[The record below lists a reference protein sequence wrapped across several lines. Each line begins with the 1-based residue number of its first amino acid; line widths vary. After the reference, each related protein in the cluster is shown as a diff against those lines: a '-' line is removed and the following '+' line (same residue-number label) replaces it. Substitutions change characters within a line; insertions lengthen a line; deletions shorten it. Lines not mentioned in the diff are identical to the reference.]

1 MKKCRDCGSNH
12 ICKTK
17 LCANCSKRARESV
30 AKRNSELKSNG
41 LCISCGINSNLP
53 NILRCQGCK
62 EKLDNASTNRV
73 KKYLAG
79 GKCTKCGKNKNGIKI
94 WSNVWCA
101 YCHLKYKFK
110 YSTTH
115 NNADQIINDLLT
127 KQNYK
132 CALTG
137 RDLHTNK
144 FHIDHIIP
152 KSKGG
157 KYDPSNWQLIVEEAN
172 VFKTD
177 LSMDE
182 IIRLARDIASNFDET
197 QSKSHQTTTQ
207 EA

>member
-1 MKKCRDCGSNH
+1 M
-12 ICKTK
+12 
-17 LCANCSKRARESV
+17 RARQAT
-30 AKRNSELKSNG
+30 AKRGADRTASG
-41 LCISCGINSNLP
+41 LCITCGINNKLP
-53 NILRCQGCK
+53 NIKRCK
-62 EKLDNASTNRV
+62 ECNDYNTAEDAKRRAANR
-73 KKYLAG
+73 AA
-79 GKCTKCGKNKNGIKI
+79 GKCEKCGKSKDNVKI
-94 WSNVWCA
+94 WNNLWCA

-110 YSTTH
+110 YPTTSS
-115 NNADQIINDLLT
+115 NADQIINNLLT

-157 KYDPSNWQLIVEEAN
+157 KDDPVNWQLIVEEAN

-182 IIRLARDIASNFDET
+182 IIRLARDIASNFDEN
-197 QSKSHQTTTQ
+197 QNKSHQAAT
-207 EA
+207 